1 METIILHNTQVEN
14 QVISALLL
22 DAGIFDT
29 LWDSITLDLFVDA
42 DARMTVDIIKQMV
55 SVGKRAE
62 FSEVGMQLA
71 AKGIDVTKYMT
82 TEVISY
88 EVTRQRIE
96 LLKDLAYKRK
106 VNILL
111 LNGLQML
118 SDPTSEKADFD
129 KLIDDLQKQGEGDAV
144 SNILTFG
151 ETLKQLQNDV
161 AKRMN
166 EEANYG
172 LRTGLN
178 IFDSRYGFHTGDL
191 VIVAG
196 ATSQGKSTM
205 ATTIA
210 RNMALQ
216 SIPVAY
222 YSLEMGAKQLT
233 ARITARDTMIASSR
247 LLYSKMNDM
256 EYAQFYDRSLSMM
269 NLPIYFD
276 ERSKTS
282 FNKICTSVRKLVH
295 RHGVKVVF
303 IDYLQILANGNNDNR
318 EQLLGD
324 MARDLKRLA
333 VEEDICVVCLSQ
345 LARSKDKPAPDMN
358 RLRGSGQIEEAADM
372 VVTIYRPYLY
382 DIMRYDDGRTTEGT
396 AQVEIKKGRN
406 IGLGKEVVTFNG
418 ELTFFCDCIGAESTQ
433 VKQKDKFPW

>member
-29 LWDSITLDLFVDA
+29 LWDRITDDLFVDA
-42 DARMTVDIIKQMV
+42 DARLTIDIIKQMV
-55 SVGKRAE
+55 SAGKRAE

-71 AKGIDVTKYMT
+71 AKGTDVTKYMT

-118 SDPTSEKADFD
+118 SDPTSEKTDFD
-129 KLIDDLQKQGEGDAV
+129 KLIEDLQKQGEGDAV

-222 YSLEMGAKQLT
+222 YSLEMGAKQLA

-247 LLYSKMNDM
+247 ILYSKMNDM

-276 ERSKTS
+276 EQSKTS

-295 RHGVKVVF
+295 QYGVKVVF

-372 VVTIYRPYLY
+372 VVTIYRPFLY
-382 DIMRYDDGRTTEGT
+382 DIMRYDDGRATEGT
-396 AQVEIKKGRN
+396 AQIEIKKGRN

-418 ELTFFCDCIGAESTQ
+418 ELTFFCDYNGAGNSVNMQ
-433 VKQKDKFPW
+433 GGKMPW